1 MRIRNPLA
9 GLPREISVL
18 VVIAFLV
25 ALGFGIL
32 APAIPI
38 FTREFGVTK
47 FQVGV
52 VISVFAAMRFVSAL
66 FVGRLVD
73 VIGERIVLTSGVWIV
88 GVSSAL
94 AGLAGSYDQLVVL
107 RGIGGVG
114 SAMFTVSALGL
125 LLRTAGEEQ
134 RGRASGAF
142 QGGFLLGGVSG
153 PFVGGLI
160 SEISI
165 RAPFFIY
172 AAMLGIAGVFAL
184 TALSGSAAARRDRSA
199 AARALP
205 QDPEESGFAPLWRA
219 LHNRSFVTA
228 MFVNLGNG
236 FTAFGLRQSL
246 VPLFVIEALLRG
258 PLLVGIGFFVSA
270 GVQGLLLIPAGRLS
284 DERGRRPA
292 LIAGTAGVTAG
303 MLVLALAGNPAIFLV
318 GMAVLGVGSA
328 FMGSAPAAVV
338 GDVAGAR
345 GGTVVAAFQMA
356 SDFGSIVG
364 PLVAGILADKVG
376 FPLAFATGAAVS
388 GIGLLLALTM
398 RETRRISPAATA

>member
-1 MRIRNPLA
+1 MQIRNPFA

-18 VVIAFLV
+18 VVIAFMV

-32 APAIPI
+32 VPALPI
-38 FTREFGVTK
+38 FARDFGVTK

-88 GVSSAL
+88 GISSAL
-94 AGLAGSYDQLVVL
+94 AGLAQSYEQLVLL

-125 LLRTAGEEQ
+125 LLRTAGEQQ

-142 QGGFLLGGVSG
+142 QGGFLLGGISG

-172 AAMLGIAGVFAL
+172 AGMLGIAGFFAL
-184 TALSGSAAARRDRSA
+184 TALSGSTAARRDRSPKGKA
-199 AARALP
+199 AARDQA
-205 QDPEESGFAPLWRA
+205 DTGFAPLWRA

-228 MFVNLGNG
+228 MVINLGNG
-236 FTAFGLRQSL
+236 FTAFGLRTSL
-246 VPLFVIEALLRG
+246 VPIFVVEALLRG
-258 PLLVGIGFFVSA
+258 PLLAGIGFFISA
-270 GVQGLLLIPAGRLS
+270 GIQGLLLIPAGRLA

-292 LIAGTAGVTAG
+292 LIMGTAGVTAG
-303 MLVLALAGNPAIFLV
+303 MLVLAFSSTPLLFLV
-318 GMAVLGVGSA
+318 GMGVLGVGSA

-364 PLVAGILADKVG
+364 PLVAGLLADTAG
-376 FPLAFATGAAVS
+376 YPLAFATGAAVS

-398 RETRRISPAATA
+398 KETRRGSPASP